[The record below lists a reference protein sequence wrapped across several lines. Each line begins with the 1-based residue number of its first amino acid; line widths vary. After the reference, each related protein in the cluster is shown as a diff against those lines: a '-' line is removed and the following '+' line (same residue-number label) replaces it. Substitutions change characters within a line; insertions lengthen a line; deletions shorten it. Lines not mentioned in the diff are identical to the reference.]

1 MSLPT
6 LEDYPMA
13 WGVNSV
19 RWVIMYPRIQ
29 PQEEPLQN
37 VFYVPKVGTRRYKRK
52 GTSIDKAYQLRY
64 F

>member
-6 LEDYPMA
+6 LRDYPMV

-19 RWVIMYPRIQ
+19 RWVIMYHRIQ

-37 VFYVPKVGTRRYKRK
+37 VFYVPKVGARRYKR
-52 GTSIDKAYQLRY
+52 
-64 F
+64 